1 MIESV
6 YVGFLYMSTE
16 KTVHISVNCQVQ
28 EVYAASCFLFYGEVK
43 LWSDVIKVVEEVL
56 YICFPLIVYYE

>member
-16 KTVHISVNCQVQ
+16 KLHISVNCQVQ

-43 LWSDVIKVVEEVL
+43 FWSDVIKVVEDVL
-56 YICFPLIVYYE
+56 YICFLLIVY